1 MNIHKMKNR
10 LVQAIILGSIFLSAP
25 AWAVCGSTS
34 GDSGQ
39 DFEIVLLDVLSSPS
53 NDRFVV
59 GQMETLQVVSSVW
72 NCGPENNPARV
83 QIEYLLKR
91 EGQSDAKIAILYS
104 GISDPI
110 SKNTGQLLF
119 SEIYIP
125 LTIPPGDY
133 VLSAVVQPAD
143 RKMITDHNPDN
154 NIKEIALSIIQE
166 NYDGEPPTEHQTDP
180 SAPPE
185 LVLLTPE
192 HSGNTQYN

>member
-10 LVQAIILGSIFLSAP
+10 LVQAMILGSVFLSAP
-25 AWAVCGSTS
+25 AWAVCGSTL
-34 GDSGQ
+34 GESGQ

-53 NDRFVV
+53 SDRFVI

-72 NCGPENNPARV
+72 NCGPENEPAGVR
-83 QIEYLLKR
+83 IEYFLKR
-91 EGQSDAKIAILYS
+91 EERSDAQIAMLYS

-143 RKMITDHNPDN
+143 PKMIMDHNPDN
-154 NIKEIALSIIQE
+154 NSKEIALSIIQQRH
-166 NYDGEPPTEHQTDP
+166 DGNPPTKDHVAP
-180 SAPPE
+180 SAHPKR
-185 LVLLTPE
+185 VV
-192 HSGNTQYN
+192 SRKW